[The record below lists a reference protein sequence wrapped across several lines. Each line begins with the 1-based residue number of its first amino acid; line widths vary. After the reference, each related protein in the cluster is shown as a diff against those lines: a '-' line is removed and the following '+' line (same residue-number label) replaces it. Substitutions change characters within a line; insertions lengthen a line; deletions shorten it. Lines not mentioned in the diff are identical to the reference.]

1 MTIIM
6 NSTGTKTNAANI
18 DLENAV
24 SICDLESQAESLS
37 ARAEQASAL
46 VEAFEYALGESG
58 KRIDDTPEGVLLYS
72 VLETLDNVRDG
83 LDEMARDLMA
93 CPEPILWERKHRE

>member
-1 MTIIM
+1 MAIIM
-6 NSTGTKTNAANI
+6 NSTGTKTDAASI

-37 ARAEQASAL
+37 ARAEQAEDLVDAFWRVLEQSGRSA
-46 VEAFEYALGESG
+46 
-58 KRIDDTPEGVLLYS
+58 RDTPEGVLLYD
-72 VLETLDNVRDG
+72 VVCTLSNVRDG

-93 CPEPILWERKHRE
+93 CPQPVLWERKPRK